1 MSQELNKYLRILIKE
16 SSRFERT
23 DINNKVN
30 ESFRAKYGLKLVFLI
45 ITLALIFLLKS
56 GFSNE
61 FISFVSSVLS
71 ILVGLFI
78 TALIFSFDKFY
89 EPNKSE
95 ETNSRI
101 KLWDTQAYNYAKKFA
116 YITSKTIV
124 VSIVTLV
131 ALILSTLFKESFDLN
146 LFEYTFID
154 EKDDLFE
161 SILTGIILVSN
172 FIQRFIVIYFL
183 LRIMY
188 NPLFIVTSMVQYMTT
203 KIDRM

>member
-1 MSQELNKYLRILIKE
+1 MSQELNKYLKILIKE
-16 SSRFERT
+16 SNRFERT
-23 DINNKVN
+23 DVNNKVN

-45 ITLALIFLLKS
+45 ITVILIFLLKS

-154 EKDDLFE
+154 EKDELFE
-161 SILTGIILVSN
+161 GILTGIILVSN

-188 NPLFIVTSMVQYMTT
+188 NTLFIVTSMVQYMTT

>member
-1 MSQELNKYLRILIKE
+1 MSQELKKYLRILIKE
-16 SSRFERT
+16 SNRFERT
-23 DINNKVN
+23 DINNKVD
-30 ESFRAKYGLKLVFLI
+30 ESFRAKYGLKIFFTIFTLI
-45 ITLALIFLLKS
+45 IIYLLEK

-101 KLWDTQAYNYAKKFA
+101 KLWETQAYNYAKKFA
-116 YITSKTIV
+116 YLTSKTIV
-124 VSIVTLV
+124 VSIITLV
-131 ALILSTLFKESFDLN
+131 ALILSTLFKEKFDLN
-146 LFEYTFID
+146 VTKYVFITR
-154 EKDDLFE
+154 EDDLLDGLLIGF
-161 SILTGIILVSN
+161 LLVLN
-172 FIQRFIVIYFL
+172 FLQRFIVIYFL

-188 NPLFIVTSMVQYMTT
+188 NTLFIVTSMVQYMTT
-203 KIDRM
+203 KIDRK